1 MGKKFSS
8 QDEIN
13 QYFSRLGQTVR
24 PGLFNFDPPKLVDE
38 DDDDD
43 DEEDDDMQENVQ
55 QQKSFGNGLQQKQ
68 TLLA

>member
-8 QDEIN
+8 QEEIN

-38 DDDDD
+38 DDDEEE
-43 DEEDDDMQENVQ
+43 EEDDLQENVQ
-55 QQKSFGNGLQQKQ
+55 QQSFGNGLQQKQ